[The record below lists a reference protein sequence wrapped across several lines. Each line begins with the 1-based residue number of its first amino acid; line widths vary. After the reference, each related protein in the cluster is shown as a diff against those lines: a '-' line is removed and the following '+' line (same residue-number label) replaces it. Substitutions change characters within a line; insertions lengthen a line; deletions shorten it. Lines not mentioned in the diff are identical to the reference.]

1 MRFFLTRY
9 IGDKKNVYIA
19 LRNVS
24 GIGKTYSKILC
35 SKIGISDKVI
45 VKNLTNEMLKQLT
58 KCTNMDGL
66 FNKELIN
73 SIATQIKKK
82 KKIRSHQG
90 IRHMQGLPV
99 NGQNTKNNSNTAKR
113 LLKDKIYGNSKRVY

>member
-82 KKIRSHQG
+82 KK
-90 IRHMQGLPV
+90 
-99 NGQNTKNNSNTAKR
+99 
-113 LLKDKIYGNSKRVY
+113 YGHIKV